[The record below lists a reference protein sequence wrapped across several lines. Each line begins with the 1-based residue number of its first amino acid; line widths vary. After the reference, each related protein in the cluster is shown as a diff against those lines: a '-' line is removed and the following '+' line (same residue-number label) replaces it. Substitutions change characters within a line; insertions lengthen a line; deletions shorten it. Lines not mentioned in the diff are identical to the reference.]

1 MSRPSGAPGAS
12 PQMPALIA
20 ALMLAGAPALAQSSA
35 PSASDAAHNASA
47 LSGPLAVG
55 ATVLDPTG
63 QTLGRVSRLTTGKD
77 GRTLV
82 MLRKGVDS
90 FAVPESILH
99 VKGDE
104 VISSLDRNGI
114 KALGDLPEH

>member
-1 MSRPSGAPGAS
+1 MPRPVVSGIILPL
-12 PQMPALIA
+12 ALISLGA
-20 ALMLAGAPALAQSSA
+20 TLIAAPALAQPTA
-35 PSASDAAHNASA
+35 PAATDAAHNASA

-55 ATVLDPTG
+55 ATVRDPAG

-90 FAVPESILH
+90 FAVPETILH
-99 VKGDE
+99 LQGGE
-104 VISSLDRNGI
+104 VVSSLDRNGI
-114 KALGDLPEH
+114 KALGDLPER

>member
-1 MSRPSGAPGAS
+1 MSRPVVSGTLLTL
-12 PQMPALIA
+12 AL
-20 ALMLAGAPALAQSSA
+20 LGAGAVAAQPAA
-35 PSASDAAHNASA
+35 PSASDAAQNASA

-55 ATVLDPTG
+55 ATVRDPAG

-90 FAVPESILH
+90 FAVPESILR
-99 VKGDE
+99 VQGGE
-104 VISSLDRNGI
+104 VVSSLDRNGI
-114 KALGDLPEH
+114 KALGDLPER